1 MRYDWIV
8 SNPPVHCGQP
18 DDFTVL
24 QVTNRRCPYFTRGTL
39 RGVCTRA
46 CVGGSVGGDGCC
58 CRGCCCG
65 GGRRGYVVVAVADA
79 DTWRAPASA
88 SQRRPLDRRSRAGA
102 PGYYG
107 LDTLTRFSRRR
118 TSANY
123 RCPSAGCSPSSVGSG
138 GCAQSRAV
146 TGVSSCGQ
154 RVGKAREAALPLR
167 IQRRRWKGRRRRQLR
182 RAASSG
188 AGRSGSARRLRN
200 ESSSYLCVLPRW

>member
-88 SQRRPLDRRSRAGA
+88 SQWRPVDRRSGAGA
-102 PGYYG
+102 PAGYSHAILSAKYLG
-107 LDTLTRFSRRR
+107 ELQVPVGRLLALGGRFGWVRAEPSGDGRFVVW
-118 TSANY
+118 
-123 RCPSAGCSPSSVGSG
+123 SAGRKSAGSET
-138 GCAQSRAV
+138 A
-146 TGVSSCGQ
+146 
-154 RVGKAREAALPLR
+154 ARDSAAAAA
-167 IQRRRWKGRRRRQLR
+167 
-182 RAASSG
+182 RAAI
-188 AGRSGSARRLRN
+188 AEGRVERGRKKRKCSA
-200 ESSSYLCVLPRW
+200 VA